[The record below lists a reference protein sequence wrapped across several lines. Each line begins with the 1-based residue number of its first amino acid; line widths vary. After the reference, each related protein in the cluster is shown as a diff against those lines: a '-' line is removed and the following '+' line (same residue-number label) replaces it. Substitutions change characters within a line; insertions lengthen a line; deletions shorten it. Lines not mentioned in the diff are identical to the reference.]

1 MSDTDTRVLGML
13 DRPTAVFR
21 PRILAIALRT
31 RPVSVERGPAPPA
44 SVPSPRTPAEQQQAV
59 RA

>member
-1 MSDTDTRVLGML
+1 MSDTYTRVLGML

-21 PRILAIALRT
+21 PRVLVTALRT
-31 RPVSVERGPAPPA
+31 RPVSVDRGPAPPA
-44 SVPSPRTPAEQQQAV
+44 SVPAPRTPAEQAEV